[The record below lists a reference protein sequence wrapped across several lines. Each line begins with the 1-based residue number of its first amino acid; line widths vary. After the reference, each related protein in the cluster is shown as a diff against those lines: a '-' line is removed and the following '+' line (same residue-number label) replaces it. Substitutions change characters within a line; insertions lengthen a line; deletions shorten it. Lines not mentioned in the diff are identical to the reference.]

1 MVVQV
6 VVYSEVASGA
16 NVVNVVNDVPDWL
29 TTPELVTTEPSELS
43 SGPRGGCTLVAS
55 GTNVVMVV
63 RKNQID

>member
-29 TTPELVTTEPSELS
+29 TTPELVTTEPSELVVVQVVVYS
-43 SGPRGGCTLVAS
+43 EAWSLGK
-55 GTNVVMVV
+55 VVMVV
-63 RKNQID
+63 REEPN